1 VKQLTPHYEFLPCSK
16 DQVCLDRQ
24 QTGACKCHYHDSRAS
39 LIEALNKNQA
49 VRDSVTKQ
57 MQESKSKSRDT
68 SKICEQM
75 KELAKHSSSILYIE
89 KQSLNKD
96 LDLHEIAEAK
106 PNQEFQMSGGISS
119 RDEFGIN
126 DYYKRS
132 LD

>member
-1 VKQLTPHYEFLPCSK
+1 
-16 DQVCLDRQ
+16 
-24 QTGACKCHYHDSRAS
+24 
-39 LIEALNKNQA
+39 
-49 VRDSVTKQ
+49 
-57 MQESKSKSRDT
+57 
-68 SKICEQM
+68 M